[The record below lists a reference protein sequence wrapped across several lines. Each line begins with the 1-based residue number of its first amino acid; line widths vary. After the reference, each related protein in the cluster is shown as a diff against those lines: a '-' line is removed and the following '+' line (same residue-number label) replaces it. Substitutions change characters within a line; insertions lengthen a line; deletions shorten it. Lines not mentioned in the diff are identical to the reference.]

1 MPPLGAPSDV
11 ATRLTGL
18 SDGHQN
24 ERALRE
30 MAALLRCDG
39 SDLVDGE
46 WSAFILASSW
56 SGGLIMVFSLLKK
69 TLHLYTL
76 RDTFK
81 CEILPAVVCLTR
93 CHFLVPF

>member
-46 WSAFILASSW
+46 WSAFIWASSW
-56 SGGLIMVFSLLKK
+56 SGGLIMVFLKK
-69 TLHLYTL
+69 KTHHYTCVTHSSVRFYL
-76 RDTFK
+76 QWFACCRQGVTF
-81 CEILPAVVCLTR
+81 
-93 CHFLVPF
+93 